1 MTTHIYFLD
10 ISDIPPEDTAELL
23 HLQPIIP
30 HDMLAQGLSVQT
42 PSVQIPPTR
51 TSPLQAAMSRLSP
64 ARQEK
69 ILRHRF
75 PQDRLLSLG
84 AGLLLDQGLQAWGLC
99 EREAALEYRHNG
111 KPYLRDYPDRYFN
124 LSHSGNMVMAAFSC
138 REVGCDIEQIRP
150 ARMDVAARFF
160 TEEERMELSR
170 ECLTEEERNRRFAR
184 YWTIKESVLKVTG
197 EGMRL
202 PLNSFCVHL
211 ASTPHIVWRKQAS
224 IGQLQEIPASQKGAQ
239 QETQQ
244 TVPSPVSS
252 HFTFQEFSFPEY
264 QAAVCLRG
272 GKEESDE
279 IFCSFQKLQ
288 DVVR

>member
-1 MTTHIYFLD
+1 MTTRIYFLD
-10 ISDIPPEDTAELL
+10 ISDIPPEDPAELL
-23 HLQPIIP
+23 RLHSLIP
-30 HDMLAQGLSVQT
+30 QT
-42 PSVQIPPTR
+42 PSVQISPAQTPSAQIPPTR
-51 TSPLQAAMSRLSP
+51 TSHLQAAMSRLSP

-84 AGLLLDQGLQAWGLC
+84 AGLLLDQGLRDWGLC
-99 EREAALEYRHNG
+99 ERDAALEYRHNG

-160 TEEERMELSR
+160 TAEERMDLSR

-197 EGMRL
+197 EGMRM
-202 PLNSFCVHL
+202 PLDSFCVHL
-211 ASTPHIVWRKQAS
+211 ADAPYAVWTK
-224 IGQLQEIPASQKGAQ
+224 PAAPGVS
-239 QETQQ
+239 
-244 TVPSPVSS
+244 SPVSAP
-252 HFTFQEFSFPEY
+252 FTFQEFSFPEY